1 MLIDVSRAL
10 PIPLTAQVASSLR
23 SAISS
28 GVLRPGDEVPS
39 TRVLAGQAGV
49 SRGTIVAAYDQLVS
63 EGYLTATQ
71 GAPTRVNPSLPAVG
85 SRHASPSA
93 RCGDYSSVDAA
104 GNAVGDLAETES
116 GHRAPRPTGRAAS
129 PISLK
134 PSSGHAGAI
143 RPAAWRQAWREA
155 AADPATV
162 TESTGQVELRN
173 ALADHLRTGRGMG
186 VDKENIVVSGGTRE
200 GLMLVLMAIGGGK
213 PLRIGVEDPGHPSLR
228 KIIPLAG
235 HTVVPC
241 RIDDAGIAVR
251 DLPHVLPHA
260 LPEALPDTRPDA
272 LPDNLDAVIVT
283 PSFQYP
289 LGASMPAARRRE
301 LLDWAAR
308 TGTVVIEDD
317 FNAELRYRTA
327 PLPPLAALET
337 AAHVVTLGTFSTQLN
352 RSVAAGYVATTSPL
366 AHDLRRT
373 RAMLGMPVSAVTQ
386 LAIAHLLRNGHV
398 RRNTKA
404 VHNRLARRRDVIAA
418 RIIPQLA
425 VHGAS
430 VTEMAESNGV
440 DLAVTFPDSPARDD
454 FARDLRQRG
463 IEAGRLDALWSG
475 RDDGLILSFA
485 HLSEPDF
492 ERVCRELEAMSH
504 PAHP

>member
-10 PIPLTAQVASSLR
+10 PIPLTAQVAAAVRL
-23 SAISS
+23 AISS

-49 SRGTIVAAYDQLVS
+49 SRGTVVSAYDQLVS

-71 GAPTRVNPSLPAVG
+71 GAPTRVNPSLPVVGIQHGAPAAPPTADEIRDTAVCTPET
-85 SRHASPSA
+85 RNRASNGTVNSA
-93 RCGDYSSVDAA
+93 TSCTVA
-104 GNAVGDLAETES
+104 
-116 GHRAPRPTGRAAS
+116 GHRAPRPTERTAP

-134 PSSGHAGAI
+134 PSSGHAGAV

-155 AADPATV
+155 AADPAIV
-162 TESTGQVELRN
+162 TESTGQEELRQ
-173 ALADHLRTGRGMG
+173 AIAEHLRTSRGMRL
-186 VDKENIVVSGGTRE
+186 DKRDVVVSGGTRE
-200 GLMLVLMAIGGGK
+200 GLMLVLMAIGGGA
-213 PLRIGVEDPGHPSLR
+213 PLHVGVEDPGHPGLR
-228 KIIPLAG
+228 NIIPLAG

-241 RIDDAGIAVR
+241 CVDEAGLAVQ
-251 DLPHVLPHA
+251 D
-260 LPEALPDTRPDA
+260 LPDT
-272 LPDNLDAVIVT
+272 LDAVIVT

-289 LGASMPAARRRE
+289 LGASMPAARRGE
-301 LLDWAAR
+301 LLDWAAA

-327 PLPPLAALET
+327 PLPPLAALQT
-337 AAHVVTLGTFSTQLN
+337 SADVVTLGTFSTLLN
-352 RSVAAGYVATTSPL
+352 RAVAAGYVATASPL
-366 AHDLRRT
+366 AHDIRRT
-373 RAMLGMPVSAVTQ
+373 RTTLGMPVSAVTQ

-404 VHNRLARRRDVIAA
+404 VHNRLAKRRDIIGA
-418 RIIPQLA
+418 RIIPQLVA
-425 VHGAS
+425 RGAE

>member
-1 MLIDVSRAL
+1 MR
-10 PIPLTAQVASSLR
+10 
-23 SAISS
+23 
-28 GVLRPGDEVPS
+28 
-39 TRVLAGQAGV
+39 
-49 SRGTIVAAYDQLVS
+49 
-63 EGYLTATQ
+63 
-71 GAPTRVNPSLPAVG
+71 
-85 SRHASPSA
+85 
-93 RCGDYSSVDAA
+93 
-104 GNAVGDLAETES
+104 
-116 GHRAPRPTGRAAS
+116 
-129 PISLK
+129 
-134 PSSGHAGAI
+134 
-143 RPAAWRQAWREA
+143 
-155 AADPATV
+155 
-162 TESTGQVELRN
+162 
-173 ALADHLRTGRGMG
+173 

-241 RIDDAGIAVR
+241 RIDDAGIAVL
-251 DLPHVLPHA
+251 DLPQVQPHA
-260 LPEALPDTRPDA
+260 LPEALPDARPDTRPDA

-301 LLDWAAR
+301 LLDWAAT

-337 AAHVVTLGTFSTQLN
+337 TAHVVTLGTFSTLLN

-404 VHNRLARRRDVIAA
+404 VHNRLARRRNVIAEL
-418 RIIPQLA
+418 IIPHLA
-425 VHGAS
+425 AHGAS

-440 DLAVTFPDSPARDD
+440 DLAVTFPDSSARDD

-463 IEAGRLDALWSG
+463 IEAGRLDTLWSG

-492 ERVCRELEAMSH
+492 ERVCRELEAMSA

>member
-71 GAPTRVNPSLPAVG
+71 GAPTRVNPSLPTVE

-93 RCGDYSSVDAA
+93 RCVEHSSVVAA
-104 GNAVGDLAETES
+104 GNVVGDLTETES
-116 GHRAPRPTGRAAS
+116 GHRASRPTGRAAS

-173 ALADHLRTGRGMG
+173 AIAEHLRTGRGMR
-186 VDKENIVVSGGTRE
+186 VDRENIVVSGGTRE

-241 RIDDAGIAVR
+241 RIDDAGIAVL
-251 DLPHVLPHA
+251 DLPHVLP
-260 LPEALPDTRPDA
+260 EALQDTRLDA

-301 LLDWAAR
+301 LLDWAAT

-337 AAHVVTLGTFSTQLN
+337 TAHVVTLGTFSTLLN

-404 VHNRLARRRDVIAA
+404 VHNRLARRRDVIAE

-425 VHGAS
+425 AHGAS

-463 IEAGRLDALWSG
+463 IEAGRLDTLWSG

-492 ERVCRELEAMSH
+492 ERVCRELEAMSA

>member
-1 MLIDVSRAL
+1 MLINVSRAL

-93 RCGDYSSVDAA
+93 RCGDFSSVDSA
-104 GNAVGDLAETES
+104 GNAVGDLTETGA

-173 ALADHLRTGRGMG
+173 ALAEHLRTGRGMR
-186 VDKENIVVSGGTRE
+186 VDRENIVVSGGTRE
-200 GLMLVLMAIGGGK
+200 GLMLVLMAIGDGK
-213 PLRIGVEDPGHPSLR
+213 PLRIGVEDPGHPGLR

-241 RIDDAGIAVR
+241 SVDDAGIAVQ
-251 DLPHVLPHA
+251 DLPQVLPHVLP
-260 LPEALPDTRPDA
+260 EALSDAQPDA

-301 LLDWAAR
+301 LLDWAAT

-337 AAHVVTLGTFSTQLN
+337 TAHVVTLGTFSTLLN

-398 RRNTKA
+398 RRNTKS

-425 VHGAS
+425 AHGAS

-492 ERVCRELEAMSH
+492 ERVCRELEAMPH